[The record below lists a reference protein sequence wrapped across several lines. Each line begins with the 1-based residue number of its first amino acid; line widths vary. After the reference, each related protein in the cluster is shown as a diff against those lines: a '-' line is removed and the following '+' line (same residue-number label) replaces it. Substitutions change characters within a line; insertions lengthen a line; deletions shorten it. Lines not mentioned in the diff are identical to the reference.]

1 MNGTESVET
10 FSVSLFPV
18 DSLYCF
24 FFNPFLNSCDV
35 YSGLCLYLFVCYL
48 YSCFFQKAPL
58 GSSDKSRKNTPFLGF
73 QSSTIQPFVKDLLNI
88 HVANSFSTLNQ
99 VLCIFTLHHLV
110 VKIINTSLKDI
121 NSCCFMN
128 AQYFYFFLLLDFI
141 LVVQICKSTSLIK
154 VPNLLLLK

>member
-1 MNGTESVET
+1 MYLPCNTFLLYKFITEDVKADCSKGTWWEMNGNESVET

-58 GSSDKSRKNTPFLGF
+58 GSSDKSERILSFWAFRVPQYNLK
-73 QSSTIQPFVKDLLNI
+73 VK
-88 HVANSFSTLNQ
+88 
-99 VLCIFTLHHLV
+99 
-110 VKIINTSLKDI
+110 
-121 NSCCFMN
+121 
-128 AQYFYFFLLLDFI
+128 
-141 LVVQICKSTSLIK
+141 
-154 VPNLLLLK
+154 LLKEPKRKVRKSNE